1 MARNS
6 EEGEILIEKESIVA
20 LVAIL
25 LFSSAALPQGRGQ
38 RGGGQRGAAQESASA
53 TAALPFSPRDLSGI
67 WLGRNRVLAVSE
79 DPPPRT
85 PWGDAKFNSYKPSY
99 GLRAIP
105 PALGNDPQGNCDPLG
120 IPRLLMFE
128 NNPWDFEIIQM
139 PDRMLQVFDRHH
151 VYRQIWTDGR
161 ELPRDPDPRWM
172 GYSVGKWDGD
182 TLVVNSVGF
191 DDRSWLD
198 HFGNPHSDQMRLE
211 ERYRRVNHDT
221 IELVMTITDPMTYTK
236 PWVSDKK
243 ILTWQNIKEFPDELF
258 CVPSEEQA
266 FNKRVRDP
274 AGGLINK

>member
-1 MARNS
+1 MNFYNLR
-6 EEGEILIEKESIVA
+6 ETQILQNEYKIA
-20 LVAIL
+20 MLY
-25 LFSSAALPQGRGQ
+25 QY
-38 RGGGQRGAAQESASA
+38 A
-53 TAALPFSPRDLSGI
+53 TTWRI
-67 WLGRNRVLAVSE
+67 
-79 DPPPRT
+79 
-85 PWGDAKFNSYKPSY
+85 
-99 GLRAIP
+99 
-105 PALGNDPQGNCDPLG
+105 
-120 IPRLLMFE
+120 
-128 NNPWDFEIIQM
+128 
-139 PDRMLQVFDRHH
+139 
-151 VYRQIWTDGR
+151 IWTDGR

-198 HFGNPHSDQMRLE
+198 HFGNPHSDRMRLE